1 MEFRYDQVKLR
12 VMRDPECP
20 DRNKLAATI
29 TVAHEKREKQDPN
42 AVYVNISPLV
52 EVPSC

>member
-1 MEFRYDQVKLR
+1 
-12 VMRDPECP
+12 MRDPECP